1 MDTFFTSKNIK
12 KHCCEVCTFYAD
24 KLGDLNRHFRTIKHK
39 RITLDKM
46 DTQITP
52 NDVKHIQKFICNC
65 GKTYTFS
72 SGLSKHKKKCK
83 YTDTVDTAATVD
95 TVDTVDTLATVDTA
109 ATAATS
115 DTNMNT
121 EILME
126 ILNKDNEIKN
136 FLLEQNKQLIDKLT
150 EQNNKLIEQNNK
162 LMQFAECSKTQP
174 TVTNTNNTTNNFN
187 LNVFLNEKCKDAVNI
202 TDFVESLVLK
212 INDLEETARL
222 GYVNGISKIFI
233 NGLKKLDICKRP
245 LHCSDI
251 KRSTLY
257 IKNDNQW
264 AKESTDNPTLTRAI
278 KKVSNKNF
286 QTIFEW
292 QKLHPCYTD
301 SKSKQN
307 DKYNKIICEIM
318 SGSTKEEQ
326 DNNYNKIIKNVMK
339 EVVIEK

>member
-12 KHCCEVCTFYAD
+12 KHCCEVCSFYAD

-95 TVDTVDTLATVDTA
+95 TVDTNP
-109 ATAATS
+109 

-162 LMQFAECSKTQP
+162 LMQFAECSKTPP

>member
-12 KHCCEVCTFYAD
+12 KHHCQKCMFYAD
-24 KLGDLNRHFRTIKHK
+24 KLGDFNRHLLTIKHK
-39 RITLDKM
+39 RIILDKM
-46 DTQITP
+46 DTQNTQI
-52 NDVKHIQKFICNC
+52 DVKYINKFICNC

-83 YTDTVDTAATVD
+83 YQNEHVNTDTADTTANTD
-95 TVDTVDTLATVDTA
+95 TEL
-109 ATAATS
+109 
-115 DTNMNT
+115 
-121 EILME
+121 LME

-162 LMQFAECSKTQP
+162 LMQFAECNKTP
-174 TVTNTNNTTNNFN
+174 NVITNTNNTTNNFN
-187 LNVFLNEKCKDAVNI
+187 LNVFLNEKCKDALNI

-212 INDLEETARL
+212 VNDLEETARL

-251 KRSTLY
+251 KRNTLY
-257 IKNDNQW
+257 IKDDNQW
-264 AKESTDNPTLTRAI
+264 AKESTNNPTLTRAI

-292 QKLHPCYTD
+292 QKLHPCYND

-307 DKYNKIICEIM
+307 DKYNKIICETI

-326 DNNYNKIIKNVMK
+326 DNNYDKIIRNVMK
-339 EVVIEK
+339 EVVIDK